1 MGIKIYVSVCMGGLS
16 VNINSNNSISMGVSR
31 KEIFPLH
38 SVSMV
43 NDMFVPMEF
52 DVSWKAE
59 TLSFAMFKN
68 CRRRTFPKFWG
79 ERVNY

>member
-1 MGIKIYVSVCMGGLS
+1 ML
-16 VNINSNNSISMGVSR
+16 R

-43 NDMFVPMEF
+43 NEMFVPMEF

-68 CRRRTFPKFWG
+68 CRRHTFPKFWG